1 MAENKSIYRKII
13 GATSLFGGVQVI
25 NMLCSLIR
33 NKLIALLLG
42 AEGVGLIGLYNSAIE
57 MVSSLTTFGLR
68 QSSVRDVAVANK
80 KGKEALKQISGVVRK
95 LSLVLGLLGAIIFI
109 GSAPLLSRITFGT
122 ESNLWGFVILS
133 AALLFNSLASGE
145 QAILQGSEKLKI
157 FAKSTVYGSIFSL
170 LVSIPL
176 YYYLRMYGIVPSLLA
191 ASFFTFIFNYNAT
204 KKLKQQS
211 QKVTIRTA
219 IKEGSPML
227 KLGIYMTIGG
237 FMTTLLNYILIAWLN
252 RYASIEEVGYYQ
264 AGFTLVTRYVGLI
277 FVAMST
283 EYYPRL
289 ASVQHDREQMS
300 TQVSRQM
307 ETSLLML
314 MPIISLFLLLQNWII
329 PLLYS
334 DEFTTITSYTTWAMP
349 GVMFKAVSWALGFIL
364 LAKGE
369 GKLFLITE
377 LISDVTSILINI
389 MLYKYIGLEGL
400 GIAYTINF
408 IIYTVYMWIISVRRY
423 NFKPEKA
430 FYTIFVISLILLF
443 AQAILIKLQIANLYI
458 ISSLALSSTLLS
470 LVMLILKVKTK
481 TELKL

>member
-13 GATSLFGGVQVI
+13 GATSLFGGVQII

-314 MPIISLFLLLQNWII
+314 MPIISFFLLLQNWII

-481 TELKL
+481 TE

>member
-300 TQVSRQM
+300 TQVSRQL
-307 ETSLLML
+307 ET
-314 MPIISLFLLLQNWII
+314 
-329 PLLYS
+329 
-334 DEFTTITSYTTWAMP
+334 
-349 GVMFKAVSWALGFIL
+349 
-364 LAKGE
+364 
-369 GKLFLITE
+369 
-377 LISDVTSILINI
+377 
-389 MLYKYIGLEGL
+389 
-400 GIAYTINF
+400 
-408 IIYTVYMWIISVRRY
+408 
-423 NFKPEKA
+423 
-430 FYTIFVISLILLF
+430 
-443 AQAILIKLQIANLYI
+443 
-458 ISSLALSSTLLS
+458 
-470 LVMLILKVKTK
+470 
-481 TELKL
+481 

>member
-1 MAENKSIYRKII
+1 M
-13 GATSLFGGVQVI
+13 
-25 NMLCSLIR
+25 
-33 NKLIALLLG
+33 
-42 AEGVGLIGLYNSAIE
+42 
-57 MVSSLTTFGLR
+57 
-68 QSSVRDVAVANK
+68 
-80 KGKEALKQISGVVRK
+80 
-95 LSLVLGLLGAIIFI
+95 
-109 GSAPLLSRITFGT
+109 
-122 ESNLWGFVILS
+122 
-133 AALLFNSLASGE
+133 
-145 QAILQGSEKLKI
+145 
-157 FAKSTVYGSIFSL
+157 
-170 LVSIPL
+170 
-176 YYYLRMYGIVPSLLA
+176 
-191 ASFFTFIFNYNAT
+191 
-204 KKLKQQS
+204 
-211 QKVTIRTA
+211 
-219 IKEGSPML
+219 
-227 KLGIYMTIGG
+227 
-237 FMTTLLNYILIAWLN
+237 
-252 RYASIEEVGYYQ
+252 
-264 AGFTLVTRYVGLI
+264 
-277 FVAMST
+277 
-283 EYYPRL
+283 
-289 ASVQHDREQMS
+289 
-300 TQVSRQM
+300 
-307 ETSLLML
+307 
-314 MPIISLFLLLQNWII
+314 LLQNWII

-481 TELKL
+481 TE

>member
-264 AGFTLVTRYVGLI
+264 AGFTVVTRYVGLI

-481 TELKL
+481 TE

>member
-80 KGKEALKQISGVVRK
+80 KGKKALKQISGVVRK

-307 ETSLLML
+307 EASLLML

-481 TELKL
+481 TE

>member
-481 TELKL
+481 TE